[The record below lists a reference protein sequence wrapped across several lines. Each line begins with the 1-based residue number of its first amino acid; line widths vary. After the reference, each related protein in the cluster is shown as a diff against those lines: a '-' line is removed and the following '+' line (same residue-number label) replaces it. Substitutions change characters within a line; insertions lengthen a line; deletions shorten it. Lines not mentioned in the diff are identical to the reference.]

1 MVGWWWIATWARRK
15 VGHSPRCWPTYCS
28 TKWTR
33 RWRREATAWRATPTT
48 ACVYVGSIK
57 AGERVMAFLR
67 RLYTGLKLQI
77 NEAQERGGQCLRTQ
91 VPRVCAVGGQ
101 SSSGSGSGP
110 ARSTAS
116 SRRWGGLARCRQTG
130 GGQLPRWWRNSDGA
144 IKRVLTIAY
153 FDGLGLP
160 RLS

>member
-1 MVGWWWIATWARRK
+1 
-15 VGHSPRCWPTYCS
+15 
-28 TKWTR
+28 
-33 RWRREATAWRATPTT
+33 
-48 ACVYVGSIK
+48 VGSIK

-77 NEAQERGGQCLRTQ
+77 NEAKS
-91 VPRVCAVGGQ
+91 AVASAFGRKFLEYALWGQ